1 MLNRMSS
8 QPEKSVNMLKRVNH
22 CSLGQYHML
31 DKIAYD
37 YAISIARPKPKTNIP
52 KIKRELDE
60 RVKKLTD
67 EEREK
72 LRELIQ
78 KWLENIK

>member
-1 MLNRMSS
+1 MLKSMSS

-22 CSLGQYHML
+22 CAVGQYHML

-37 YAISIARPKPKTNIP
+37 YVTKIRKRGANVA
-52 KIKRELDE
+52 KIKYELAE
-60 RVKKLTD
+60 RVKKFTD

-78 KWLENIK
+78 KWLES

>member
-1 MLNRMSS
+1 MHNQTLS

-22 CSLGQYHML
+22 CSVGQYHML